1 MRSCLPRFE
10 HKEIP
15 MSLFGAV
22 STAVSGLA
30 GQSAAFTN
38 ISDNIAN
45 SQTVG
50 YKGVETS
57 FSDYLTS
64 STASQNLSGAVG
76 TTPQYQN
83 TVAGTV
89 TQSSDPLAL
98 AITGQG
104 FFNVSETTGAGTA
117 SFSTT
122 QYYTR
127 TGDFTLN
134 DAGYLVNGSGEYL
147 DGYGLDPAT
156 GQINTGNLQPIKID
170 TASLP
175 AVPTSSISY
184 AAQLPNMGLGTTPN
198 PTADFQVI
206 DQAGATHNISLTWT
220 QSSTTPTDWT
230 VTAAS
235 PDSNPTTIGSA
246 NVAFGANG
254 NLSSVTGNGGGVV
267 GSFSSGDAALTLNT
281 SFNGSLQPITLDL
294 GVIGT
299 SSGIS
304 YDAAGS
310 TYNPQTLS
318 VNGQKTGNY
327 TGVTMTGGGD
337 VVATYDNDQTQV
349 IAHIPLA
356 KFKAPDAL
364 QRQNGQAFTATAG
377 SGVASLSNANQSGIG
392 QLVTGS
398 VESSN
403 VDIATELTKLIA
415 AQEAYGANAKMVTAG
430 DQMVQ
435 TTLQMKQ

>member
-1 MRSCLPRFE
+1 
-10 HKEIP
+10 
-15 MSLFGAV
+15 MSLFGAI
-22 STAVSGLA
+22 STAVSGLTA
-30 GQSAAFTN
+30 QSAAFTN

-50 YKGVETS
+50 YKGVNTS

-89 TQSSDPLAL
+89 TQSNDPLAL
-98 AITGQG
+98 AISGQG
-104 FFNVSETTGAGTA
+104 FFNVSETTGAGST

-127 TGDFTLN
+127 TGDFWLN

-147 DGYGLDPAT
+147 DGYNLDPAT
-156 GQINTGNLQPIKID
+156 GQINTGNLQPIQIN

-175 AVPTSSISY
+175 AVQTSNISY
-184 AAQLPNMGLGTTPN
+184 AAQLPNMSTGSTIS
-198 PTADFQVI
+198 PTSEIQAI
-206 DQAGATHNISLTWT
+206 DQAGASHNITLAWS
-220 QSSTTPTDWT
+220 QSATNPKDWT
-230 VTAAS
+230 LTASS
-235 PDSNPTTIGSA
+235 PDSVPAAIGTAS
-246 NVAFGANG
+246 VVFGANG
-254 NLSSVTGNGGGVV
+254 DMTSVNGDGTGIV
-267 GSFSSGDAALTLNT
+267 GTATAGAAKLTMNT
-281 SFNGSLQPITLDL
+281 TFNGAAQPITLNL
-294 GVIGT
+294 GTIGT
-299 SSGIS
+299 PGGVTYASGS
-304 YDAAGS
+304 S
-310 TYNPQTLS
+310 TYNLQTITAD
-318 VNGQKTGNY
+318 GQKVGNY
-327 TGVTMTGGGD
+327 TGVTMTTGGD
-337 VVATYDNDQTQV
+337 VVATYDNSQTQV

-356 KFKAPDAL
+356 TFEAPDAL
-364 QRQNGQAFTATAG
+364 QRQNGQAFTETAG
-377 SGVASLSNANQSGIG
+377 SGLARLSNANQNGTG

-403 VDIATELTKLIA
+403 VDIATELTKLIT

-430 DQMVQ
+430 DQMTQ